1 VAAVARAGVRRLVP
15 ALAAAAAVHAAPPAP
30 AHQGSPNFLSTITS
44 VTPAV
49 EGVTVTVLNRDDR
62 LLLRNASGRDV
73 LVKGYSRE
81 PYARIDADGGVWVN
95 IDSEAFHI
103 NAERDGK
110 VPVPDGVDSK
120 GEPRWERL
128 DNSGRFEWHDH
139 RMHWMAESDPPMVK
153 DKGVRTKVY
162 DWVVPLEVGGR
173 RGAIAG
179 TLFWTPTPSSSLP
192 VGAVFAF
199 AGLVIA
205 LCVGVIA
212 VRRRRGA
219 PAEAW

>member
-1 VAAVARAGVRRLVP
+1 MRRLLPAFAAAVAP
-15 ALAAAAAVHAAPPAP
+15 LAAAPAF
-30 AHQGSPNFLSTITS
+30 AHEGSPNFLSTITS
-44 VTPAV
+44 VTPSV

-62 LLLRNASGRDV
+62 LLLRNTSSREV
-73 LVKGYSRE
+73 LVRGYSRE

-95 IDSEAFHI
+95 TDSEAFHI

-110 VPVPDGVDSK
+110 VPVPEGVDSK

-128 DNSGRFEWHDH
+128 DGSGRFEWHDH
-139 RMHWMAESDPPMVK
+139 RMHWMGEADPPMVK
-153 DKGVRTKVY
+153 DKSVRTKIY
-162 DWVVPLEVGGR
+162 DWDVPLEVGGR
-173 RGAIAG
+173 PGAISG
-179 TLFWTPTPSSSLP
+179 TLSWTPTASSSLP
-192 VGAVFAF
+192 LGAIFAF

-205 LCVGVIA
+205 LCVAVIV

>member
-1 VAAVARAGVRRLVP
+1 MTI
-15 ALAAAAAVHAAPPAP
+15 LAAATLIAAAPAW
-30 AHQGSPNFLSTITS
+30 AHEGSPNFLSTVTS
-44 VTPAV
+44 VTPSV
-49 EGVTVTVLNRDDR
+49 EGVSVTVVNRDDR

-73 LVKGYSRE
+73 MVLGYDGE
-81 PYARIDADGGVWVN
+81 PYARVDGDGGVWVN
-95 IDSEAFHI
+95 ADSKAYYI

-110 VPVPDGVDSK
+110 VPVPDGVDGE

-128 DNSGRFEWHDH
+128 DGSGRFEWHDH
-139 RMHWMAESDPPMVK
+139 RMHWMGEDDPPMVEDK
-153 DKGVRTKVY
+153 DVRTKVY
-162 DWVVPLEVGGR
+162 DWEVELRVGDR
-173 RGAIAG
+173 PGAIAG

-192 VGAVFAF
+192 LGAIFAF

-205 LCVGVIA
+205 LCVAVIV